1 MLHALSAPHRRCA
14 ARRLK
19 PHAIIATAAILASAT
34 FAGSFAAADPIDD
47 PTVVVVATPEDGHPT
62 RALLDADGRIHLLFA
77 TPSGPRYSRS
87 SVVTNSDSVP
97 EFAASIPVVA
107 VDPARPD
114 LEYSDGDMALGRDGR
129 VLVTMMT
136 NAWKLKLP
144 QEDWGYHLAE
154 RAPGA
159 ASFAP
164 VRNVN
169 HRPSEGFSIAAD
181 GDGRVVA
188 VWLADRLLGNVSG
201 DDGQTFG
208 PTVEIDRSFN
218 PCNCCTTVTV
228 PCGDGRFAVLYR
240 EETGN
245 ERDMHIAF
253 WNPATRESSRQRIST
268 TPWRISTC
276 PMTYYDLRPAPGG
289 FVAAWPNGDDY
300 TVHFARLDGDGQ
312 LLPPG
317 EVETPG
323 RSWHRHGVAA
333 VPAPDRSTL
342 VVWNKDGRIGWQRY
356 DPQAQPVGAT
366 GSAATSGKG
375 VAAVAL
381 PDNLFVVFH

>member
-1 MLHALSAPHRRCA
+1 MLHALSAPLCRCTT
-14 ARRLK
+14 RPLT
-19 PHAIIATAAILASAT
+19 PDAILASIALACSLAT
-34 FAGSFAAADPIDD
+34 SPAAAADPIDARA
-47 PTVVVVATPEDGHPT
+47 VVVVATPEEGHPT

-77 TPSGPRYSRS
+77 TPSGPRHSRS
-87 SVVTNSDSVP
+87 GVVTPSASAP

-107 VDPARPD
+107 VDPARPG

-129 VLVTMMT
+129 LFVTMMT

-154 RAPGA
+154 LAPGA
-159 ASFAP
+159 EAFAP

-181 GDGRVVA
+181 GDGQVVA
-188 VWLADRLLGNVSG
+188 VWLADRLLANVSA
-201 DDGQTFG
+201 DDGRTFG

-218 PCNCCTTVTV
+218 PCNCCTTATV
-228 PCGDGRFAVLYR
+228 SCGDGRVAVLYR

-245 ERDMHIAF
+245 DRDMHIAF
-253 WNPATRESSRQRIST
+253 WNPATKESSRQRIST

-276 PMTYYDLRPAPGG
+276 PMTYYDLRPTPGG

-300 TVHFARLDGDGQ
+300 AVHFARLDAAGR
-312 LLPPG
+312 LLTPG
-317 EVETPG
+317 EVKTPG

-333 VPAPDRSTL
+333 VPAPDGSTL
-342 VVWNKDGRIGWQRY
+342 VVWNKDGQIGWQRY
-356 DPQAQPVGAT
+356 DPDAQPVGAT

-381 PDNLFVVFH
+381 PDNRFVVFH